1 MLFMSL
7 AQPPPHE
14 LRFWRLV
21 KKKNFIHL
29 LFFLDSRLVCL
40 TTPPPPS
47 TNFQKRLA
55 WTVFLHSVNKW
66 ITPPPPKKETCRCY
80 HYNVIYIQF
89 LYIIFPSLSK
99 ILFTS
104 RLKFYITNAVKY
116 KYPQHVPR
124 RTTHSCYTV
133 YDDFKLYWK
142 DNGPFFH
149 KVCFFKKWDKSY
161 RMELC
166 NYSEDAIARLPSKKP
181 FSASFYQSGFL

>member
-1 MLFMSL
+1 MSL

-21 KKKNFIHL
+21 KKKKIIHL

-40 TTPPPPS
+40 TTPLPPPTFKNDLPGPS
-47 TNFQKRLA
+47 SYIQSINEY
-55 WTVFLHSVNKW
+55 
-66 ITPPPPKKETCRCY
+66 PPPPKKKETCRCY
-80 HYNVIYIQF
+80 HNNVIYIQF

-104 RLKFYITNAVKY
+104 RSKFYITNAVKY